1 MSARTWTWRPTRER
15 WLAYLWLGLLIDLL
29 FLVTYGG
36 ANLFNDSRS
45 EHLHLFFEWEPDLP
59 LIPAFIY
66 PYFSIFFLFFMPP
79 FALDVPALRCLAKQ
93 LAVATLSA
101 GVLFVLLPTTLGFEP
116 ATVELPPLFN
126 ILSTF
131 DLPYNLV
138 PSLHVAYSTL
148 TVSAVTRISPT
159 WLKLLFWLWLGLMC
173 VSVVLVHQHHLLD
186 VFSGFML
193 ALVICNTVKVRDAR

>member
-1 MSARTWTWRPTRER
+1 MPAGTWTWRPTRER
-15 WLAYLWLGLLIDLL
+15 WLAYLWLGLLLDLL
-29 FLVTYGG
+29 FFSVYGG

-45 EHLHLFFEWEPDLP
+45 EHLQLFFEWEPGIP

-66 PYFSIFFLFFMPP
+66 PYFSIFVLFLMPL
-79 FALDVPALRCLAKQ
+79 FALDVLALRGLAKE
-93 LAVATLSA
+93 LAVVTVIA
-101 GVLFVLLPTTLGFEP
+101 GVLFVVLPTRLGFEP
-116 ATVELPPLFN
+116 STAELPPLFN
-126 ILSTF
+126 LLSTL

-148 TVSAVTRISPT
+148 TVLALTRVSPT

-186 VFSGFML
+186 VVSAFML
-193 ALVICNTVKVRDAR
+193 ALVICNSVTVRRVR